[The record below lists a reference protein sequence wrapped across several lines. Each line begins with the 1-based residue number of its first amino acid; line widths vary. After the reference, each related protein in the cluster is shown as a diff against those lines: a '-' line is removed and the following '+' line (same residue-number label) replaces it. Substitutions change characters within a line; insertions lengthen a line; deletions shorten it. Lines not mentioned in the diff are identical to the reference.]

1 MQKETPRIP
10 ARFPA
15 AAGDIHGILL
25 MFFDITVERQ
35 SNRDECI
42 TIRRGHVQVT
52 GIIPREDRDQALR
65 IRRFL
70 MAFASYF
77 MWILLVLYCYIQG
90 MFRGS
95 LPLTLQIIAMVI
107 TMNLILYG
115 ILRSGLNRRF
125 QDPSLTMVQMSLAT
139 VWIMVV
145 AYFLNEARGIMFL
158 LYMVVFIF
166 GTFRLRLRQ
175 FFKLTVFAMMGYGT
189 LIMLLLIHRPESIDL
204 KLELLYM
211 VTLFT
216 VLLWFSFVG
225 SYINTLRKRLSKSN
239 SELSNALSV
248 IKQQAIH
255 DDLTGVYNRGYLF
268 HILMREKGLADR
280 GESTFSLCIFDLD
293 DFKNVNDTYGHLSGD
308 VVLKTLTQGIEND
321 IRQEDY
327 LARYGGEEF
336 VLILAYPDI
345 HDALACAERIR
356 RLVSKVSF
364 PGLPEDFRVTISMGL
379 TGYHPVE
386 SIDTLLSRADDALY
400 RAKRSGKNLIE
411 CEPAPASFLAAGNET
426 AL

>member
-1 MQKETPRIP
+1 M
-10 ARFPA
+10 
-15 AAGDIHGILL
+15 
-25 MFFDITVERQ
+25 
-35 SNRDECI
+35 
-42 TIRRGHVQVT
+42 T

-308 VVLKTLTQGIEND
+308 VVLKTLTQRIEND

-356 RLVSKVSF
+356 RLVSEISF

-379 TGYHPVE
+379 TRYHPVE

-426 AL
+426 VL

>member
-1 MQKETPRIP
+1 M
-10 ARFPA
+10 
-15 AAGDIHGILL
+15 
-25 MFFDITVERQ
+25 
-35 SNRDECI
+35 
-42 TIRRGHVQVT
+42 T

-95 LPLTLQIIAMVI
+95 LPLTLKIIAMVI
-107 TMNLILYG
+107 TMNLVLYG

-125 QDPSLTMVQMSLAT
+125 KDPSLTMVQMSLAT

-175 FFKLTVFAMMGYGT
+175 FFKLTVFAMMGYVT

-308 VVLKTLTQGIEND
+308 VVLKTLTQRIEND

-345 HDALACAERIR
+345 QDALACTERIR
-356 RLVSKVSF
+356 RLVSEIGF

-379 TGYHPVE
+379 TRYHPVE

>member
-1 MQKETPRIP
+1 M
-10 ARFPA
+10 
-15 AAGDIHGILL
+15 
-25 MFFDITVERQ
+25 
-35 SNRDECI
+35 
-42 TIRRGHVQVT
+42 T

-70 MAFASYF
+70 MAFASYI
-77 MWILLVLYCYIQG
+77 MWMLITLYCNYLG
-90 MFRGS
+90 MFWGT
-95 LPLTLQIIAMVI
+95 LPQTVSIFSMIIV
-107 TMNLILYG
+107 MNLILFIVFRTG
-115 ILRSGLNRRF
+115 FNRRF
-125 QDPSLTMVQMSLAT
+125 KDPSLTMVQMILAT
-139 VWIMVV
+139 VWVMTM
-145 AYFLNEARGIMFL
+145 AYFLREARGIML
-158 LYMVVFIF
+158 LIYMVVFIF
-166 GTFRLRLRQ
+166 GTFRLNLRQ
-175 FFKLTVFAMMGYGT
+175 FCILTVIAVAGYG
-189 LIMLLLIHRPESIDL
+189 LVIALLLIHHGQKINL

-239 SELSNALSV
+239 SELSNAISV

-308 VVLKTLTQGIEND
+308 VVLKTLTRRIEED

-345 HDALACAERIR
+345 QDALVCVERIR
-356 RLVSKVSF
+356 GLVSETLF
-364 PGLPEDFRVTISMGL
+364 PGLPEDFRVTVSMGL
-379 TGYHPVE
+379 TRYHPVE

-400 RAKRSGKNLIE
+400 LAKRAGKNLIE
-411 CEPAPASFLAAGNET
+411 CAPAPASFLAAGNET
-426 AL
+426 AI